1 MTSDLKTQV
10 RDYTEFFVSTVEP
23 VELDELLAL
32 PISHEAV
39 HPIGPMGA
47 DRPRALWVAMVAAA
61 VILIVVGGLTWLT
74 RPGGDVAPV
83 EEPAVSTTV
92 PELVSTTTATEVTPT
107 TQPNVEIPTIP
118 PPVGR
123 IVFVSDR
130 DAVLF
135 GRDQD
140 LVMVDADGTNRVHLA
155 ELVGGGDPV
164 WSPDGTQ
171 IAYGTL
177 GRDNTQVFIVDLKSS
192 EVHQVTDIAGSG
204 MYHDWSPDG
213 SQLAFNGNDRLY
225 TVNADGSDPTMLS
238 DLIVG
243 NLSWSPDGSRIAFNA
258 ESGDTWDIYLI
269 NIDGSG
275 EVPLTDLPGTHGLTA
290 SPWSPN
296 GSRIFFT
303 TTFRT
308 QRPDGRT
315 ETEVHQYSINPDGTS
330 LEEIERIGLW
340 IWSRSPDGS
349 RVAYSDFE
357 GVWVM
362 DSDGSNRTRLSAELF
377 AYPDYSP
384 PSWSPTGTHITFS
397 AATTPDENTA
407 NYDIYVA
414 AVDGSNLTRLTTEP
428 GNDLEPVWSHT
439 P

>member
-1 MTSDLKTQV
+1 MTSDLNTQI

-23 VELDELLAL
+23 VGLDEILAL

-39 HPIGPMGA
+39 QPIEPIGVE
-47 DRPRALWVAMVAAA
+47 RPRALWVAMLAAA
-61 VILIVVGGLTWLT
+61 LILIVIGGVTLLT
-74 RPGGDVAPV
+74 RLGEDIAPV
-83 EEPAVSTTV
+83 EEPSVSTTV
-92 PELVSTTTATEVTPT
+92 PEPVPTTTAIEATPT
-107 TQPNVEIPTIP
+107 TQPDVEVPTSP
-118 PPVGR
+118 LPVGR

-130 DAVLF
+130 DAVL
-135 GRDQD
+135 GGLDQD
-140 LVMVDADGTNRVHLA
+140 LIAIDADGTNRIHLA

-177 GRDNTQVFIVDLKSS
+177 GRDNTQVFIVDLEST
-192 EVHQVTDIAGSG
+192 EIHQVTDIAGSG

-238 DLIVG
+238 DLIIG
-243 NLSWSPDGSRIAFNA
+243 NLAWSPDGSRIAFNA
-258 ESGDTWDIYLI
+258 ESGDTWNIYLI
-269 NIDGSG
+269 NVDGTG
-275 EVPLTDLPGTHGLTA
+275 AVRLTDLPGTHGLSS
-290 SPWSPN
+290 SPLSPD
-296 GSRIFFT
+296 GSQIFFT
-303 TTFRT
+303 TSVRT

-315 ETEVHQYSINPDGTS
+315 ETEVHQYSINPDGTG
-330 LEEIERIGLW
+330 LEEIERVGLW
-340 IWSRSPDGS
+340 IWSRSPDSS
-349 RVAYSDFE
+349 RVAYSDLE

-362 DSDGSNRTRLSAELF
+362 DSDGSNRTKLSAELF

-384 PSWSPTGTHITFS
+384 PSWSPTGTHIAFS

-414 AVDGSNLTRLTTEP
+414 AVDGSDLTQLTTEP
-428 GNDLEPVWSHT
+428 GNDLEPAWSPT

>member
-39 HPIGPMGA
+39 LPIGPMGA
-47 DRPRALWVAMVAAA
+47 DRPRALWVAMLAAA

-123 IVFVSDR
+123 IVFVSDC

-177 GRDNTQVFIVDLKSS
+177 GRDNTQVFICAIRKPLVYFL
-192 EVHQVTDIAGSG
+192 
-204 MYHDWSPDG
+204 
-213 SQLAFNGNDRLY
+213 
-225 TVNADGSDPTMLS
+225 NA
-238 DLIVG
+238 
-243 NLSWSPDGSRIAFNA
+243 RC
-258 ESGDTWDIYLI
+258 
-269 NIDGSG
+269 
-275 EVPLTDLPGTHGLTA
+275 
-290 SPWSPN
+290 
-296 GSRIFFT
+296 
-303 TTFRT
+303 
-308 QRPDGRT
+308 
-315 ETEVHQYSINPDGTS
+315 
-330 LEEIERIGLW
+330 
-340 IWSRSPDGS
+340 
-349 RVAYSDFE
+349 
-357 GVWVM
+357 
-362 DSDGSNRTRLSAELF
+362 
-377 AYPDYSP
+377 
-384 PSWSPTGTHITFS
+384 
-397 AATTPDENTA
+397 
-407 NYDIYVA
+407 
-414 AVDGSNLTRLTTEP
+414 
-428 GNDLEPVWSHT
+428 
-439 P
+439 